1 MKDNKVH
8 RSTQGMRLLPAPLL
22 HMLAADEPPEDGFGL
37 ILGSELDLG
46 MDKGCSPIDVR
57 LAVGF
62 VLASRKSAVPPDS
75 APELPLSKPMFKGY

>member
-46 MDKGCSPIDVR
+46 MDKGCSSHRCKACCRVCTGQQE
-57 LAVGF
+57 VGRTSGFGTGTAF
-62 VLASRKSAVPPDS
+62 VEAYV
-75 APELPLSKPMFKGY
+75 